1 MAAAS
6 PPGPP
11 RVWTVEGPEGE
22 EIQSPIFGVND
33 APALSLAD
41 ALAAARAL
49 CPDLESRVWT
59 YDLHIIIK

>member
-41 ALAAARAL
+41 ALAAARV
-49 CPDLESRVWT
+49 RVFFFFPP
-59 YDLHIIIK
+59 